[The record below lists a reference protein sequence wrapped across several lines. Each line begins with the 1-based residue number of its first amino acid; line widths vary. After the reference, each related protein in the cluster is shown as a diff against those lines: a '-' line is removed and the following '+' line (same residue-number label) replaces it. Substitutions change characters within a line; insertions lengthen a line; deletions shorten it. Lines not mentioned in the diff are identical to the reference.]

1 VGGGPAIPASQRQF
15 QLTATRGERIVA
27 VVLALGAAAAFVLI
41 DSSLVPLGLLMA
53 LALVGAAV
61 MGHRAAMALAS
72 FLMIVGPWSAF
83 FVLAAFHIGFAA
95 FLVWR
100 ANRLD
105 NTV

>member
-1 VGGGPAIPASQRQF
+1 MGGDTALAPERQF
-15 QLTATRGERIVA
+15 QLTATRGERIVGL
-27 VVLALGAAAAFVLI
+27 VLALFAAVAFVLI
-41 DSSLVPLGLLMA
+41 GTSLAPLGLLMA
-53 LALVGAAV
+53 LALLSGSV
-61 MGHRAAMALAS
+61 MGNRAAMAVAA
-72 FLMIVGPWSAF
+72 FLMIVGPWSAY

>member
-1 VGGGPAIPASQRQF
+1 VGGDPAIPAQQRQL
-15 QLTATRGERIVA
+15 QLRATHAERIVA
-27 VVLALGAAAAFVLI
+27 VVLALGAGLAFIFI
-41 DSSLVPLGLLMA
+41 DASLMPLGLLMA
-53 LALVGAAV
+53 LALVGAAALAT
-61 MGHRAAMALAS
+61 RAAMALAS

-105 NTV
+105 NN

>member
-1 VGGGPAIPASQRQF
+1 
-15 QLTATRGERIVA
+15 
-27 VVLALGAAAAFVLI
+27 VVLALGAAVGFVLI
-41 DSSLVPLGLLMA
+41 DSSLMPLGLVLAAA
-53 LALVGAAV
+53 LLVASAI
-61 MGHRAAMALAS
+61 GHRAAMAAAS
-72 FLMIVGPWSAF
+72 FVMILGPWSAF